1 MIPVLQK
8 LIVYLR
14 VKNGPVKE
22 LQNNYGQN
30 GEILTD
36 DEIPRTVQPAWAAEK
51 SEKAKAWSRPGRT
64 DVLGGRESG
73 FRSRRHVA
81 CSGAAR
87 KMVRSEMCCPLAPLR
102 WPVLLWSDTEQVR
115 CSARLAEGAG
125 ANADVNPALSRKCT
139 PLCTTNWKN

>member
-36 DEIPRTVQPAWAAEK
+36 DGNSEDSATCVGCGEVGEGQSLVSAWKDGCAGWQGERVQVKETRGLLRGSK
-51 SEKAKAWSRPGRT
+51 E
-64 DVLGGRESG
+64 D
-73 FRSRRHVA
+73 
-81 CSGAAR
+81 GAI
-87 KMVRSEMCCPLAPLR
+87 
-102 WPVLLWSDTEQVR
+102 
-115 CSARLAEGAG
+115 
-125 ANADVNPALSRKCT
+125 
-139 PLCTTNWKN
+139 